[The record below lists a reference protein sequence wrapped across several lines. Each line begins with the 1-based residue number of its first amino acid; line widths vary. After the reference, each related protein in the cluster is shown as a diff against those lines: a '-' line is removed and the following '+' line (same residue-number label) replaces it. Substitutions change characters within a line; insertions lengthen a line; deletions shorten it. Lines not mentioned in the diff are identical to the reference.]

1 MSPGE
6 ALPLLLPPPDGA
18 GGDRPPPEPT
28 APVTGYPTLEATWV
42 GGSHGPLGKGQG
54 EGAEGGTEHS
64 GGDADAPEATFCLP
78 PGIRGRVF
86 LERRPAGPH
95 AWPPC
100 VGPAHPGLDAACEPL
115 KPLFR
120 DRGAWL
126 IGDCRGFAALPL
138 LGAAA
143 AWTAEKGLPLA
154 LLGSNAQGL
163 LPLPVFIFLPL
174 VSALIGVA
182 YLACVATRWTCDVE
196 RAVEGQ
202 LGPALNDA
210 LRAAGLGHLHAR
222 VKFNYK
228 FAADDW
234 DTYRRRFAN
243 SRRRGLANES
253 EPQCF
258 FSYRRL
264 PPPEGAG
271 QEGTVWSTFWLWVDF
286 VETAAAL
293 DGPSVPSGP
302 MSRGWGVDFAGGTTR
317 YGTFATVG

>member
-1 MSPGE
+1 M
-6 ALPLLLPPPDGA
+6 
-18 GGDRPPPEPT
+18 
-28 APVTGYPTLEATWV
+28 
-42 GGSHGPLGKGQG
+42 GKGQG

-138 LGAAA
+138 LAAAA
-143 AWTAEKGLPLA
+143 AWTAVGGLPLA
-154 LLGSNAQGL
+154 LLDSNAKGL
-163 LPLPVFIFLPL
+163 LPVPVSIVLPL
-174 VSALIGVA
+174 VAALIVVV
-182 YLACVATRWTCDVE
+182 YLSCVATRWTGDVE

-228 FAADDW
+228 FGGDDW
-234 DTYRRRFAN
+234 ATYK
-243 SRRRGLANES
+243 RRRGLTFES

-258 FSYRRL
+258 CSCQRL

-293 DGPSVPSGP
+293 AGPSVPSGP
-302 MSRGWGVDFAGGTTR
+302 MSRGRGVDFVGGSSR
-317 YGTFATVG
+317 YGTFAEVY